1 MREEFTPSAEPW
13 VMKTTRMERRPFSS
27 EPAKDLM
34 KWRATP
40 TDSSNLMPKAW
51 VLHKHLWGCPG
62 QAVAVWSGDGHGEV
76 GEMADLQQQ
85 HPLSSAEFYL
95 EGNKQL
101 GNLCLSV
108 VS

>member
-1 MREEFTPSAEPW
+1 MA
-13 VMKTTRMERRPFSS
+13 
-27 EPAKDLM
+27 
-34 KWRATP
+34 
-40 TDSSNLMPKAW
+40 AW
-51 VLHKHLWGCPG
+51 G
-62 QAVAVWSGDGHGEV
+62 GDGHGEV

-85 HPLSSAEFYL
+85 HPLSSVEFYL